1 MRIAWMLIALAPAL
15 LPNVARAQ
23 VNTEHDAL
31 SRRFATL
38 VAPPPPGS
46 STDQGSRSM
55 PEMIA
60 GKSKHK
66 VGIRADHAS

>member
-38 VAPPPPGS
+38 VAPPP
-46 STDQGSRSM
+46 QGPRRTKDL
-55 PEMIA
+55 A
-60 GKSKHK
+60 VCQK
-66 VGIRADHAS
+66 